1 MRILTLKIVQ
11 LGSYNIE
18 FCSLKIGFNSGL
30 FFLQS
35 LTLHFYFLSIIMGV
49 EILLVMLEK
58 IGALLT

>member
-35 LTLHFYFLSIIMGV
+35 YFLSIIMGV
-49 EILLVMLEK
+49 EILLVMHEK
-58 IGALLT
+58 IGTLLT